1 MSFDSLGLSPHL
13 LATIENAGYTQP
25 TPIQSQAIPPII
37 EGADVLGAAQT
48 GTGKTAAFV
57 LPILER
63 LGTSHQK
70 KPRVLVLAPTR
81 ELAAQVAESVATY
94 AGDTKLKHTVVFGGV
109 GYQPQISAFKRGVD
123 IVVATPGRLID
134 HLDEGRLDLSD
145 LTTLVLDE
153 ADRMLD
159 MGFIHD
165 IKRVLKYLPKS
176 RQTLLFSAT
185 FSKEIRKLAGSL
197 LTDPV
202 EIDVAPRN
210 ATAERVSHR
219 AVLVEKSAKRAVL
232 SHLIRSGDWSQ
243 VLVFTR
249 TKHGANRLV
258 KQLETDGIT
267 AAALHGNKSQNART
281 KALSGF
287 KDGTVT
293 ALVATDIA
301 ARGIDIDGL
310 PHVVNY
316 ELPNVAEDY
325 VHRIGRT
332 GRAGA
337 AGEAIS
343 LVAKDERSYLKA
355 IEKLI
360 DQSVERMEVEGMDPE
375 IIKAAAA
382 RDAEAAKN
390 EPQPKPGNRGGR
402 GGNKPSRRGGGGN
415 QSGGG
420 DKSGN
425 NSGNR
430 GRRRPPG
437 DGAANEAGHARP
449 KRGNRR
455 GGRRSGGG
463 GNKPQG

>member
-1 MSFDSLGLSPHL
+1 
-13 LATIENAGYTQP
+13 
-25 TPIQSQAIPPII
+25 
-37 EGADVLGAAQT
+37 
-48 GTGKTAAFV
+48 
-57 LPILER
+57 
-63 LGTSHQK
+63 
-70 KPRVLVLAPTR
+70 
-81 ELAAQVAESVATY
+81 
-94 AGDTKLKHTVVFGGV
+94 
-109 GYQPQISAFKRGVD
+109 
-123 IVVATPGRLID
+123 
-134 HLDEGRLDLSD
+134 
-145 LTTLVLDE
+145 VLDE

-165 IKRVLKYLPKS
+165 IKRVMKHLPAK

-185 FSKEIRKLAGSL
+185 FSKDIRKLAGSL
-197 LTDPV
+197 LHDPV

-210 ATAERVSHR
+210 ATAELVSHR
-219 AVLVEKSAKRAVL
+219 AVMVEKSAKRAVL
-232 SHLIRSGDWSQ
+232 SHLITNGVWQQ

-258 KQLETDGIT
+258 KQLETDGIA

-287 KDGTVT
+287 KDGRVR

-360 DQSVERMEVEGMDPE
+360 NQTVERMDVDGLDPA
-375 IIKAAAA
+375 IIEAAAA

-390 EPQPKPGNRGGR
+390 APDKPAGGRSSRGGKPNNGSNNRGR
-402 GGNKPSRRGGGGN
+402 RRG
-415 QSGGG
+415 GGG
-420 DKSGN
+420 DKSGG
-425 NSGNR
+425 GNT
-430 GRRRPPG
+430 
-437 DGAANEAGHARP
+437 NEGGHARL
-449 KRGNRR
+449 KRGSRR
-455 GGRRSGGG
+455 GGRRSGRSGG
-463 GNKPQG
+463 GNKPQS

>member
-13 LATIENAGYTQP
+13 LATIQAAGYSQA
-25 TPIQSQAIPPII
+25 TPIQTQAIPAII
-37 EGADVLGAAQT
+37 DGQDVLGAAQT

-63 LGTSHQK
+63 LGKAHET

-81 ELAAQVAESVATY
+81 ELAAQVGESVATY
-94 AGDTKLKHTVVFGGV
+94 AGDTRLKHTVVFGGV
-109 GYQPQISAFKRGVD
+109 GYQPQIAAFKRGVD
-123 IVVATPGRLID
+123 IVVATPGRLLD
-134 HLDEGRLDLSD
+134 HLGEGRIDLSN

-165 IKRVLKYLPKS
+165 IKRVMKHLPAK

-185 FSKEIRKLAGSL
+185 FSKDIRKLAGSL
-197 LTDPV
+197 LHDPV

-210 ATAERVSHR
+210 ATAELVSHR
-219 AVLVEKSAKRAVL
+219 AVMVEKSAKRAVL
-232 SHLIRSGDWSQ
+232 SHLITNGVWQQ

-258 KQLETDGIT
+258 KQLETDGIA

-287 KDGTVT
+287 KDGSVR

-360 DQSVERMEVEGMDPE
+360 NQTVERMDVEGLDPA
-375 IIKAAAA
+375 IIEAAAA

-390 EPQPKPGNRGGR
+390 APDKPAGGRSSRGGKPNNGSNNRGR
-402 GGNKPSRRGGGGN
+402 RRG
-415 QSGGG
+415 GGG
-420 DKSGN
+420 DKSG
-425 NSGNR
+425 G
-430 GRRRPPG
+430 GHT
-437 DGAANEAGHARP
+437 NEGGHARP
-449 KRGNRR
+449 KRG
-455 GGRRSGGG
+455 GRRSGRSGG
-463 GNKPQG
+463 GNKPQS